1 VKLGYALIK
10 FGCEVKCVMYQVHV
24 HGRNLASLH
33 TIVAP
38 ELLPR
43 EYGGTNGTLQ
53 DLIGEWTQ
61 EGKIMCKNCV
71 SQLTFHR

>member
-1 VKLGYALIK
+1 
-10 FGCEVKCVMYQVHV
+10 V

-38 ELLPR
+38 EPLPR

-53 DLIGEWTQ
+53 DLIGKWPE
-61 EGKIMCKNCV
+61 EGKIMCKNCE